1 VRYVC
6 DQGCMEEGTKKNP
19 PPRTCPTHGSPFVYE
34 KQLRRSTPLK
44 AVSGGNQEA
53 VRRRGSTLKRG
64 KGFEASPQQREKV
77 KRMPC
82 LACGREATE
91 DGRVTI
97 DPAHVWPQGKG
108 GCKDPDC
115 VFPLCRAA
123 DYSCH
128 TLFDEGKLDL
138 LPRLA
143 EQAESWATEIAHPI
157 LCHGVTLIELVRR
170 LAGNRQEL
178 TWVEREVAA

>member
-1 VRYVC
+1 MRFVC
-6 DQGCMEEGTKKNP
+6 DQGCVEEGTKTSP

-34 KQLRRSTPLK
+34 NELRRSTPLK
-44 AVSGGNQEA
+44 SVSDHNRET
-53 VRRRGSTLKRG
+53 VLRRGSTFKRS
-64 KGFEASPQQREKV
+64 KGFEASPAQRKKV
-77 KRMPC
+77 KLMPC
-82 LACGREATE
+82 LVCGREATE
-91 DGRVTI
+91 DGRVVI

-108 GCKDPDC
+108 GCTNPDC

-138 LPRLA
+138 LPKLA
-143 EQAESWATEIAHPI
+143 EQSEAWATELAHPI

-178 TWVEREVAA
+178 TWVEREKAA